1 MLRQENVGARSR
13 AFFLKAR
20 VPVETDLSL
29 IQNERGN
36 EMSEQDNT
44 AIVQQAY
51 NNFKTG
57 NIQGLIDQMSDN
69 VTWQLPEVEGM
80 ALAGKRT
87 GRDGV
92 KEFFATLARDQDV
105 LEFEPREFVAEGDKV
120 VSLGDYRWR
129 VKDTGREYASDF
141 VHVFTVRDGKIVA
154 FREHFDSAVVARA
167 YQKATS
173 A

>member
-1 MLRQENVGARSR
+1 
-13 AFFLKAR
+13 
-20 VPVETDLSL
+20 
-29 IQNERGN
+29 
-36 EMSEQDNT
+36 MSEKDNT

-51 NNFKTG
+51 HNFKTG
-57 NIQGLIDQMSDN
+57 DIQGLLDQMSDG
-69 VTWQLPEVEGM
+69 VTWQLPAVTDVP
-80 ALAGKRT
+80 LAGKRT

-92 KEFFATLARDQDV
+92 KEFFGTLARDQDV

-120 VSLGDYRWR
+120 VSLGHYRWR

-141 VHVFTVRDGKIVA
+141 VHIFTVRDGKIVA

>member
-1 MLRQENVGARSR
+1 
-13 AFFLKAR
+13 
-20 VPVETDLSL
+20 
-29 IQNERGN
+29 
-36 EMSEQDNT
+36 MSEQDST
-44 AIVQQAY
+44 AIVQKAY
-51 NNFKTG
+51 HNFKTG
-57 NIQGLIDQMSDN
+57 NIQALLDQMADG
-69 VTWQLPEVEGM
+69 VTWQLPEVTDVP
-80 ALAGKRT
+80 LAGART

-92 KEFFATLARDQDV
+92 KEFFAILARDQDV